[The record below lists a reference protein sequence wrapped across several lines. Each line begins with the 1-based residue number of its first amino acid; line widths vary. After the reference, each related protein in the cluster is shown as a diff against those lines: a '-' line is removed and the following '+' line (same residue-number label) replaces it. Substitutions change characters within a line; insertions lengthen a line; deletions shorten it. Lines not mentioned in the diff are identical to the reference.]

1 MNATNTTHRYS
12 SDDVIKPSNQ
22 IQDETPHIV
31 YYEEPTLTIPP
42 FPTDP
47 NALHPGSVV
56 IRTEEALIVIMVLVL
71 WVAAIALFFNRWG
84 KIRMLE
90 PYQPKFH
97 QEHRPS
103 CPAADTIGGHS
114 QLQQHRTSVSKFTMM
129 DPPVFASV
137 PPTYRTLA
145 ANNRPRQN
153 SVFVGAS
160 LNQLPTNPPRK
171 TKSAMDIQ
179 SLVLNEQSC
188 SASGS
193 IISNSGAGLGMK
205 QSLSPQDRRT
215 SVSGF
220 LRRPSCS
227 TGLLLSPS
235 ITGRRNSA
243 ISDFLPLKDRLQPH
257 YHTDFLT
264 PLPSCSH
271 LSPGYSG
278 LPGMSGLSTS
288 PGNRRMSMCAV
299 DHHSRE
305 RRPSF
310 NNVLAQVTAER
321 RPSSSMLRIS
331 NV

>member
-1 MNATNTTHRYS
+1 MNATNTTHRYTG
-12 SDDVIKPSNQ
+12 DDVIQPSNQ
-22 IQDETPHIV
+22 VQDETPHIV

-103 CPAADTIGGHS
+103 CPAADTIGG
-114 QLQQHRTSVSKFTMM
+114 QQHRASVSKFGMM
-129 DPPVFASV
+129 DPPIFASV
-137 PPTYRTLA
+137 GGAYRTLA
-145 ANNRPRQN
+145 ASRPRQN
-153 SVFVGAS
+153 SVFVGGS
-160 LNQLPTNPPRK
+160 FNQLPSNPPRK

-179 SLVLNEQSC
+179 SLVLNEQS
-188 SASGS
+188 SATGS

-243 ISDFLPLKDRLQPH
+243 ISDFLPLKDRLQTPH
-257 YHTDFLT
+257 YHTDFLS

-278 LPGMSGLSTS
+278 LSCPDGRSGPSS
-288 PGNRRMSMCAV
+288 RRMSMCAS
-299 DHHSRE
+299 DHYSSRE